1 MKRLAYCVGILALM
15 ALVGCAPPPKS
26 GSGFTLPDGD
36 AEMGKSHYTRL
47 HCNACHSIKGVEQLA
62 AADGSEP
69 EISVALGGE
78 VARIKTYGELVT
90 AIINPSHKLARG
102 YQEENVAEEGR
113 SKMIN
118 YNDIMTVTEL
128 SDLVA
133 FLQSNYK
140 IKPYEPTYYPLYGP

>member
-1 MKRLAYCVGILALM
+1 MKTLAFCLGIFGLVS
-15 ALVGCAPPPKS
+15 LVGCAPPPKS
-26 GSGFTLPDGD
+26 GAGFTLPDGD
-36 AEMGKSHYTRL
+36 AELGKSHYTRF
-47 HCNACHSIKGVEQLA
+47 HCNACHSIDGVEQMA
-62 AADGSEP
+62 AADGNEP

-102 YQEENVAEEGR
+102 YQVENIAEDGK

-133 FLQSNYK
+133 FLQSKYK

>member
-1 MKRLAYCVGILALM
+1 MKTLAFCLGIVGLVV
-15 ALVGCAPPPKS
+15 LVGCAPPPKS
-26 GSGFTLPDGD
+26 GAGFTLPEGD
-36 AEMGKSHYTRL
+36 AELGKTHFTRM
-47 HCNACHSIKGVEQLA
+47 HCNSCHSIEGVEQLA

-69 EISVALGGE
+69 AISVALGGE

-102 YQEENVAEEGR
+102 YQEEQIAEDGK

-133 FLQSNYK
+133 FLQSKYS